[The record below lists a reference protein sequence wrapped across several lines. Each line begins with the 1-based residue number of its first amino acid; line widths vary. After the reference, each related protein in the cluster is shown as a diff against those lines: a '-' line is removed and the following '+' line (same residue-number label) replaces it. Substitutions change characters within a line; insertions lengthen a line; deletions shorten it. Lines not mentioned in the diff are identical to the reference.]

1 MVFKQLKKVFNNCR
15 VENHIFG
22 QQNLFGLQKNA
33 YFCTKYLYV
42 IKQQNYMNTKKYTL
56 VINPGATSTKAAIY
70 EGESEVFTENLS
82 HPIEE
87 IQKFKEVADQ
97 FDYRKGAILDMLKR
111 HNVGTDEIAIVMG
124 RGGLTRPC
132 ESGTYEV
139 NDLMKQECHD
149 GIQGKHACN
158 LGALIAD
165 SIAREIG
172 LEHAYISDP
181 GIVDE
186 RPEYAKISGHPVFD
200 LDPSREGV
208 IWHCLNQ
215 KMTAKLYA
223 RELGKKYEDLNLII
237 AHMGGGVSVGI
248 HNHGR
253 VVEVNRALCGLGAFS
268 PTRCGSINASK
279 LIEVAC
285 SGKYTEAELKKMVTA
300 EGGFVAYLGT
310 NDAYEVEKKALAGD
324 EKCKLLVDAF
334 CYQVSMEI
342 SRLAAVVCGKV
353 DAILL
358 TGGIAY
364 SKPWMQMITERIDWI
379 APVKVYKGENEML
392 ALAMCGK
399 EILDGAKAK
408 IYK

>member
-1 MVFKQLKKVFNNCR
+1 MS
-15 VENHIFG
+15 
-22 QQNLFGLQKNA
+22 
-33 YFCTKYLYV
+33 
-42 IKQQNYMNTKKYTL
+42 TKKYTL

-70 EGESEVFTENLS
+70 EGETEVFTENLS
-82 HPIEE
+82 HPTSE
-87 IQKFKEVADQ
+87 IQKYKEVADQ
-97 FDYRKGAILDMLKR
+97 FDYRKGCILDMLKA
-111 HNVGTDEIAIVMG
+111 HNIGTDEIAVVMG

-132 ESGTYEV
+132 ESGAYRV
-139 NDLMKQECHD
+139 NELMKKECIA

-158 LGALIAD
+158 LGALISD
-165 SIAREIG
+165 SIAKEIG
-172 LEHAYISDP
+172 LEYAYIADP

-186 RPEYAKISGHPVFD
+186 RPEYAKITGHPIFD
-200 LDPSREGV
+200 LDPSHEGV

-223 RELGKKYEDLNLII
+223 RELGKHYEDLNLII
-237 AHMGGGVSVGI
+237 AHMGGGVSVGV
-248 HNHGR
+248 HEHGR
-253 VVEVNRALCGLGAFS
+253 CVEVNRALCGLGAFS

-285 SGKYTEAELKKMVTA
+285 SGNYTEAQLKKIVTA

-310 NDAYEVEKKALAGD
+310 NDAYDVEKRALAGD

-334 CYQVSMEI
+334 CYQVALEI
-342 SRLAAVVCGKV
+342 SRLAAVVNGKV

-364 SKPWMQMITERIDWI
+364 SKPWMQMITDRISWI

-392 ALAMCGK
+392 ALAICGK
-399 EILDGAKAK
+399 EILDGVAPKE
-408 IYK
+408 YK

>member
-1 MVFKQLKKVFNNCR
+1 MS
-15 VENHIFG
+15 
-22 QQNLFGLQKNA
+22 
-33 YFCTKYLYV
+33 
-42 IKQQNYMNTKKYTL
+42 TKKYTL

-70 EGESEVFTENLS
+70 EGETEVFTENLS

-97 FDYRKGAILDMLKR
+97 FDYRKGAILEMLKR
-111 HNVGTDEIAIVMG
+111 HGVGTGEIAVVMG

-132 ESGTYEV
+132 ESGAYRV
-139 NDLMKQECHD
+139 NDLMKKECHE

-158 LGALIAD
+158 LGALISD
-165 SIAREIG
+165 SIAAEIG
-172 LEHAYISDP
+172 LPCAFIADP

-186 RPEYAKISGHPVFD
+186 RPEYAKITGHPIFD
-200 LDPSREGV
+200 LDPNHEGV

-223 RELGKKYEDLNLII
+223 RELGKQYEDLNLII
-237 AHMGGGVSVGI
+237 AHMGGGVSVGV
-248 HNHGR
+248 HEHGR
-253 VVEVNRALCGLGAFS
+253 CVEVNRALCGLGAFS

-285 SGKYTEAELKKMVTA
+285 SGKYTEAQLKKIVTA

-324 EKCKLLVDAF
+324 AKCQLLVDAF
-334 CYQVSMEI
+334 CYQVSLEI
-342 SRLAAVVCGKV
+342 SRLAAVVNGKV

-364 SKPWMQMITERIDWI
+364 SKPWMQMITDRVQWI

-392 ALAMCGK
+392 ALAICGK
-399 EILDGAKAK
+399 EILDGVAPKE
-408 IYK
+408 YK

>member
-1 MVFKQLKKVFNNCR
+1 MS
-15 VENHIFG
+15 
-22 QQNLFGLQKNA
+22 
-33 YFCTKYLYV
+33 
-42 IKQQNYMNTKKYTL
+42 TKKYTL

-70 EGESEVFTENLS
+70 EGETEVFTENLS

-87 IQKFKEVADQ
+87 IKKYKEVADQ
-97 FDYRKGAILDMLKR
+97 FDYRKGCILDMLKN
-111 HNVGTDEIAIVMG
+111 HGIGTDEIAIVMG

-132 ESGTYEV
+132 ESGTYRV
-139 NDLMKQECHD
+139 NDLMKQECIA

-158 LGALIAD
+158 LGALISD
-165 SIAREIG
+165 SIASEIG
-172 LEHAYISDP
+172 LDSAYIADP

-186 RPEYAKISGHPVFD
+186 RPAYAKITGHPIFD
-200 LDPSREGV
+200 LEENREGV

-223 RELGKKYEDLNLII
+223 RELGKTYEDLNLII
-237 AHMGGGVSVGI
+237 AHMGGGVSVGV
-248 HNHGR
+248 HEHGR
-253 VVEVNRALCGLGAFS
+253 CVEVNRALCGLGPFS

-285 SGKYTEAELKKMVTA
+285 SGKYTEAQLKKIVTA

-310 NDAYEVEKKALAGD
+310 NDAYEVEKKAIAGD
-324 EKCKLLVDAF
+324 PKCQLLVDAF
-334 CYQVSMEI
+334 CYQVSLEI
-342 SRLAAVVCGKV
+342 SRLAAAVNGKV

-364 SKPWMQMITERIDWI
+364 SKPWMQMITDRVSWI

-392 ALAMCGK
+392 ALAICGK
-399 EILDGAKAK
+399 EILDGVAPKE
-408 IYK
+408 YK